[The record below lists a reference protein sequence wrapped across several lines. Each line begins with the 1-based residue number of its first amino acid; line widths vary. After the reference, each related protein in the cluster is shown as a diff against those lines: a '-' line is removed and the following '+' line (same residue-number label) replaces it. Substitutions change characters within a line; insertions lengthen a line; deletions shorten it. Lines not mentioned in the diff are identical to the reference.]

1 MSELLLSTNGLTK
14 QYGHHKAVDKV
25 NLHIKKGAIYGFIGR
40 NGAGKTTCLKMI
52 SGLARP
58 TAGEIEMF
66 GCKGKELERI
76 RSRVGCLIEAPG
88 LYGNMNAYTNLKIKC
103 ELFGIRKKGY
113 IEDILET
120 VGLEG
125 VGKKKT
131 KHFSLGMKQRLGI
144 GLALVGEPDLLV
156 LDEPING
163 LDPQGIA
170 EVRDTIQ
177 RLRDERNMTIL
188 ISSHILEELSK
199 IATDYGIIHNGSLLQ
214 ELTSEELMKRCSER
228 IEIELIHPEQAVP
241 ILDRMGFTNY
251 QVTDKSHI
259 HIFERLN
266 ESANVNMELAKA
278 GILVNGIKMD
288 LYRMVRT
295 KSMYVVWIVMAAAIF
310 FSTSMSKLDIDTMN
324 KEAEQQQTENIAET
338 VKPETINMGMS
349 VFLPTQPGEKVTV
362 FDQVYANLQA
372 KFVALFL
379 VIFTVLFSSADIGS
393 GYIKNIGGQVR
404 SRRNLIFSKAS
415 VLFVYTTVTMLLY
428 FIIQIIAQQMYFG
441 YLEWG
446 NGSELLRYFGI
457 QILLHYALVLIS
469 MAIAVVL
476 NSNVFSMTIVICL
489 CMNTMIVLYGVIN
502 HLIQKAG
509 VENFQILK
517 YTVTGKIALLSM
529 SPTNK
534 ECLTAVVIAA
544 AFGIVVT
551 LLTAWVFRKR
561 DI

>member
-1 MSELLLSTNGLTK
+1 ML
-14 QYGHHKAVDKV
+14 
-25 NLHIKKGAIYGFIGR
+25 
-40 NGAGKTTCLKMI
+40 
-52 SGLARP
+52 
-58 TAGEIEMF
+58 
-66 GCKGKELERI
+66 
-76 RSRVGCLIEAPG
+76 
-88 LYGNMNAYTNLKIKC
+88 NM
-103 ELFGIRKKGY
+103 
-113 IEDILET
+113 
-120 VGLEG
+120 
-125 VGKKKT
+125 
-131 KHFSLGMKQRLGI
+131 
-144 GLALVGEPDLLV
+144 
-156 LDEPING
+156 
-163 LDPQGIA
+163 
-170 EVRDTIQ
+170 
-177 RLRDERNMTIL
+177 
-188 ISSHILEELSK
+188 
-199 IATDYGIIHNGSLLQ
+199 
-214 ELTSEELMKRCSER
+214 
-228 IEIELIHPEQAVP
+228 
-241 ILDRMGFTNY
+241 
-251 QVTDKSHI
+251 
-259 HIFERLN
+259 
-266 ESANVNMELAKA
+266 
-278 GILVNGIKMD
+278 IKMD
-288 LYRMVRT
+288 LYRMFRT
-295 KSMYVVWIVMAAAIF
+295 KSMYVIWIVLAVSVLFTTFMCK
-310 FSTSMSKLDIDTMN
+310 TDYDLLSKEDTVRQ
-324 KEAEQQQTENIAET
+324 EQFAEPTAENIN
-338 VKPETINMGMS
+338 VGMM
-349 VFLPTQPGEKVTV
+349 VTLPTEPGEKVTV
-362 FDQVYANLQA
+362 YDIFFANSQG
-372 KFVALFL
+372 KFYALFL
-379 VIFTVLFSSADIGS
+379 VIFAVMFSTADIGS

>member
-1 MSELLLSTNGLTK
+1 ML
-14 QYGHHKAVDKV
+14 
-25 NLHIKKGAIYGFIGR
+25 
-40 NGAGKTTCLKMI
+40 
-52 SGLARP
+52 
-58 TAGEIEMF
+58 
-66 GCKGKELERI
+66 
-76 RSRVGCLIEAPG
+76 
-88 LYGNMNAYTNLKIKC
+88 NM
-103 ELFGIRKKGY
+103 
-113 IEDILET
+113 
-120 VGLEG
+120 
-125 VGKKKT
+125 
-131 KHFSLGMKQRLGI
+131 
-144 GLALVGEPDLLV
+144 
-156 LDEPING
+156 
-163 LDPQGIA
+163 
-170 EVRDTIQ
+170 
-177 RLRDERNMTIL
+177 
-188 ISSHILEELSK
+188 
-199 IATDYGIIHNGSLLQ
+199 
-214 ELTSEELMKRCSER
+214 
-228 IEIELIHPEQAVP
+228 
-241 ILDRMGFTNY
+241 
-251 QVTDKSHI
+251 
-259 HIFERLN
+259 
-266 ESANVNMELAKA
+266 
-278 GILVNGIKMD
+278 IKMD
-288 LYRMVRT
+288 LYRMFRT
-295 KSMYVVWIVMAAAIF
+295 KSMYVVWIVLAVSVLFTTFMCKIDYD
-310 FSTSMSKLDIDTMN
+310 SLSKEDTVRQ
-324 KEAEQQQTENIAET
+324 EQFAEPTAENIN
-338 VKPETINMGMS
+338 VGMM
-349 VFLPTQPGEKVTV
+349 VTLPTEPGEKVTV
-362 FDQVYANLQA
+362 YDIFFANSQG
-372 KFVALFL
+372 KFYALFL